1 MLASELAFDET
12 ADEEAFDEVFAEDAP
27 ELAAEA
33 EVSADLDS
41 TAPAEFL
48 LLSEEVVSG
57 EELIAALPDIVFEE
71 EPAFEVGDYI
81 FVPGIRSALDGDM
94 KAIPAYWFRNGKA
107 EKLTLYIAEMTAEE
121 RRIVKA
127 GCLINYNRERKG
139 L

>member
-1 MLASELAFDET
+1 MLAAKLAFDET

-71 EPAFEVGDYI
+71 EPAFETA
-81 FVPGIRSALDGDM
+81 SEEALDEAVSPESSFSDACPPM
-94 KAIPAYWFRNGKA
+94 DS
-107 EKLTLYIAEMTAEE
+107 T
-121 RRIVKA
+121 
-127 GCLINYNRERKG
+127 
-139 L
+139 